1 MGNVRKAYK
10 RVIVGTVSE
19 VSLTYR
25 HFRNGVRSFRYKWI
39 RYKLKSSRD
48 AIEVDSIQLNL
59 LAVAEGVTACRTI

>member
-10 RVIVGTVSE
+10 RVIVGAVSE

-48 AIEVDSIQLNL
+48 IIEVDSIH
-59 LAVAEGVTACRTI
+59 VESRFDST